1 MQGMK
6 RRVTYVFFYEVL
18 SFLICA
24 MILAVLSGS
33 TISHTGP
40 LSLLIAVIAVS
51 VNFIYNYAFEWW
63 EKRQHSK
70 TRTIFRRVV
79 HAIGFQ
85 VVLVTI
91 LIPLIAWW
99 MQISLVKAF
108 LLDFSL
114 MIIIPCYTF
123 VYNYFFDHLF
133 GLPSHLLETKSLP
146 STTKL

>member
-51 VNFIYNYAFEWW
+51 VNFFYNYAFEWW

-133 GLPSHLLETKSLP
+133 GLPSHLLETKRLP

>member
-51 VNFIYNYAFEWW
+51 VNFFYNYAFEWW

-108 LLDFSL
+108 FLDFSL

-133 GLPSHLLETKSLP
+133 GLPSHLLETKPLP

>member
-51 VNFIYNYAFEWW
+51 VNFFYNYAFEWW

-85 VVLVTI
+85 AVLVTI

-123 VYNYFFDHLF
+123 VYNYFFDYLF
-133 GLPSHLLETKSLP
+133 GLPSHLLETKPLP

>member
-24 MILAVLSGS
+24 RILAVLSGS

-51 VNFIYNYAFEWW
+51 VNFFYNYAFEWW

-85 VVLVTI
+85 AVLVTI

-133 GLPSHLLETKSLP
+133 GLPSHLLETKPLP

>member
-1 MQGMK
+1 M
-6 RRVTYVFFYEVL
+6 
-18 SFLICA
+18 
-24 MILAVLSGS
+24 
-33 TISHTGP
+33 
-40 LSLLIAVIAVS
+40 IAVS
-51 VNFIYNYAFEWW
+51 VNFFYNYAFEWW

-133 GLPSHLLETKSLP
+133 GLPSHLLETKPLP

>member
-6 RRVTYVFFYEVL
+6 RRVIYVFFYEVL

-51 VNFIYNYAFEWW
+51 VNFFYNYAFEWW

-133 GLPSHLLETKSLP
+133 GLPSHLLETKPLP

>member
-51 VNFIYNYAFEWW
+51 VNFFYNYAFEWW
-63 EKRQHSK
+63 EKQQQSK
-70 TRTIFRRVV
+70 TRTIFRRIV

-123 VYNYFFDHLF
+123 VYNCFFDHLF
-133 GLPSHLLETKSLP
+133 GLPSHLLETKQLP

>member
-33 TISHTGP
+33 TFSHTGP

-51 VNFIYNYAFEWW
+51 VNFFYNYAFEWW

-133 GLPSHLLETKSLP
+133 GLPSHLLETKPLP

>member
-18 SFLICA
+18 SFLISA

-33 TISHTGP
+33 TISHIGP
-40 LSLLIAVIAVS
+40 LALLIAVIAVS
-51 VNFIYNYAFEWW
+51 VNFFYNYAFEWW

-123 VYNYFFDHLF
+123 VYNYLFDHLF
-133 GLPSHLLETKSLP
+133 GLPSHLLETKPLP

>member
-51 VNFIYNYAFEWW
+51 VNFFYNYAFEWW

-70 TRTIFRRVV
+70 TRTIFRRIV

-133 GLPSHLLETKSLP
+133 GLPSHLLETKPLP

>member
-51 VNFIYNYAFEWW
+51 VNFFYNYAFEWW

-85 VVLVTI
+85 VVLVII

-108 LLDFSL
+108 LLDFRL

-123 VYNYFFDHLF
+123 VYNYVFDHLF
-133 GLPSHLLETKSLP
+133 GLPSHLLETKPLP

>member
-6 RRVTYVFFYEVL
+6 RRVTYVFFFEVL

-51 VNFIYNYAFEWW
+51 VNFFYNYAFEWW
-63 EKRQHSK
+63 EKRHHSK

-133 GLPSHLLETKSLP
+133 GLPSHLLETKPLP

>member
-6 RRVTYVFFYEVL
+6 RRVSYVFFYEVL

-51 VNFIYNYAFEWW
+51 VNFFYNYAFEWW

-133 GLPSHLLETKSLP
+133 GLPSHLLETKPLP

>member
-6 RRVTYVFFYEVL
+6 RRVTYVFFFEVL

-51 VNFIYNYAFEWW
+51 VNFFYNYAFEWW

-133 GLPSHLLETKSLP
+133 GLPSHLLETKPLP

>member
-51 VNFIYNYAFEWW
+51 VNFFYNYAFEWW

-123 VYNYFFDHLF
+123 VYNYLFDHLF

>member
-51 VNFIYNYAFEWW
+51 VNFFYNYAFEWW

-85 VVLVTI
+85 AVLVTI

-108 LLDFSL
+108 FLDFSL

-133 GLPSHLLETKSLP
+133 GLPSHLLETKPLP

>member
-51 VNFIYNYAFEWW
+51 VNFFYNYAFEWW

-70 TRTIFRRVV
+70 TRTMFRRVV

-85 VVLVTI
+85 VVLVII

-133 GLPSHLLETKSLP
+133 GLPSHLLETKPLP

>member
-51 VNFIYNYAFEWW
+51 VNFFYNYAFEWW

-85 VVLVTI
+85 AVLVTI
-91 LIPLIAWW
+91 LIPLIGWW

-123 VYNYFFDHLF
+123 VYNYLFDHLF
-133 GLPSHLLETKSLP
+133 GLPSHLLETKPLP

>member
-51 VNFIYNYAFEWW
+51 VNFFYNYAFEWW

-85 VVLVTI
+85 VVLVII

-99 MQISLVKAF
+99 VQISLVKAF

-133 GLPSHLLETKSLP
+133 GLPSHLLETKPLP

>member
-18 SFLICA
+18 SFLISA

-33 TISHTGP
+33 TISHIGP
-40 LSLLIAVIAVS
+40 LALLIAVIAVS
-51 VNFIYNYAFEWW
+51 VNFFYNYAFEWW

-108 LLDFSL
+108 FLDFSL

-123 VYNYFFDHLF
+123 VYNYLFDLLF
-133 GLPSHLLETKSLP
+133 GLPSHLLETKPLP

>member
-6 RRVTYVFFYEVL
+6 RRVTYVFFYDVL

-33 TISHTGP
+33 TISLTGP

-51 VNFIYNYAFEWW
+51 VNFFYNYAFEWW

-108 LLDFSL
+108 FLDFSL

-133 GLPSHLLETKSLP
+133 GLPSHLLETKPLP

>member
-51 VNFIYNYAFEWW
+51 VNFFYNYAFEWW
-63 EKRQHSK
+63 GKRQHSK

-123 VYNYFFDHLF
+123 VYNYVFDHLF
-133 GLPSHLLETKSLP
+133 GLPSYLLETKPLP

>member
-1 MQGMK
+1 M
-6 RRVTYVFFYEVL
+6 
-18 SFLICA
+18 
-24 MILAVLSGS
+24 
-33 TISHTGP
+33 P
-40 LSLLIAVIAVS
+40 L
-51 VNFIYNYAFEWW
+51 NGGK
-63 EKRQHSK
+63 KRQHSK

-123 VYNYFFDHLF
+123 VYNYLFDHLF
-133 GLPSHLLETKSLP
+133 GLPSHLLETKPLP

>member
-51 VNFIYNYAFEWW
+51 VNFFYNYAFEWW
-63 EKRQHSK
+63 ETRQHSK

-99 MQISLVKAF
+99 MRISLVKAF

-133 GLPSHLLETKSLP
+133 GLPSHLLETKPLP

>member
-40 LSLLIAVIAVS
+40 LSLLIAVVAVS
-51 VNFIYNYAFEWW
+51 VNFFYNYAFEWW

-133 GLPSHLLETKSLP
+133 GLPSHLLETKPLP

>member
-1 MQGMK
+1 MRAMK

-51 VNFIYNYAFEWW
+51 VNFFYNYAFEWW

-85 VVLVTI
+85 AVLVTI

-133 GLPSHLLETKSLP
+133 GLPSHLLETKPLP

>member
-51 VNFIYNYAFEWW
+51 VNFFYNYAFEWW

-85 VVLVTI
+85 VVLVII

-133 GLPSHLLETKSLP
+133 GLPSHLLETKPLP

>member
-33 TISHTGP
+33 TISHTRP

-51 VNFIYNYAFEWW
+51 VNFFYNYAFEWW

-70 TRTIFRRVV
+70 TRTIFRRIA

-133 GLPSHLLETKSLP
+133 GLPSHLLETKPLP

>member
-51 VNFIYNYAFEWW
+51 VNFFYNYAFEWW

-70 TRTIFRRVV
+70 TRTIFRRIA

-123 VYNYFFDHLF
+123 VYNYVFDRLF
-133 GLPSHLLETKSLP
+133 GLPSHLLETKPLP

>member
-40 LSLLIAVIAVS
+40 LSSLIAVIAVS
-51 VNFIYNYAFEWW
+51 VNFFYNYAFEWW
-63 EKRQHSK
+63 EKQQHSK

-146 STTKL
+146 LTTKL

>member
-91 LIPLIAWW
+91 LIPFIAWW

-133 GLPSHLLETKSLP
+133 GLPSHLLETKPLP

>member
-51 VNFIYNYAFEWW
+51 VNFFYNYAFEWW

-133 GLPSHLLETKSLP
+133 GLPSHLLETKPLP

>member
-51 VNFIYNYAFEWW
+51 VNFFYNYAFEWW
-63 EKRQHSK
+63 EKRQDSK

-79 HAIGFQ
+79 HALGFQ

-133 GLPSHLLETKSLP
+133 GLPSHLLETKPLP

>member
-24 MILAVLSGS
+24 MILAVLSVS

-51 VNFIYNYAFEWW
+51 VNFFYNYAFEWW

-85 VVLVTI
+85 AVLVTI

-133 GLPSHLLETKSLP
+133 GLPSHLLETKPLP

>member
-18 SFLICA
+18 SLLICA

-51 VNFIYNYAFEWW
+51 VNFFYNYAFEWW

-85 VVLVTI
+85 VVLVII

-133 GLPSHLLETKSLP
+133 GLPSHLLETKRLP

>member
-51 VNFIYNYAFEWW
+51 VNFFYNYAFEWW

-85 VVLVTI
+85 AVLVTI

-133 GLPSHLLETKSLP
+133 GLPSHLLETKPLP